1 MAWIQG
7 ISLDI
12 APNFRKSL
20 RSGDEWYSWRL
31 GHGESAKMWK
41 QVEDGSVR
49 NIWKCPECDEEAA
62 ISPDFYALSG
72 TPMCQDCDCNM
83 AYVRTEVRG

>member
-1 MAWIQG
+1 
-7 ISLDI
+7 
-12 APNFRKSL
+12 
-20 RSGDEWYSWRL
+20 
-31 GHGESAKMWK
+31 MWK

-49 NIWKCPECDEEAA
+49 NIWKCSECDEEAA